1 MAENAHSPLI
11 AQVAVSAASYHM
23 DRPYSY
29 LLPDK
34 LRTQAK
40 PGMRVIVPFGN
51 GNRRC
56 EGMILSLAE
65 GEMKRSLKAVDSILD
80 RESVLDEEGLHLA
93 LWMRTRFF
101 CTVYEAVRAMLPAG
115 LWYAVESVYTL
126 VPGLDKES
134 AYAKA
139 GKSKQEA
146 LVLDAVFAHGG
157 VCPLEDLQRLF
168 QDGDPG
174 RALNGLVKK
183 GVLLTDSREKR
194 RIGDKSQST
203 LTLLITAEEAREL
216 AGQKRKRAP
225 QQAAAL
231 ELLSALGS
239 VSVSELCY
247 FTGCSATT
255 VRSLVKNGYAEQSTK
270 EVFRR
275 PRYETEE
282 RMPLPELNQRQQQA
296 FLQLSSLAAQEEA
309 SAALLYGV
317 TGSGKTSVYVR
328 LIEEQLR
335 QGKSS
340 ILMVPEISL
349 TPQMLRTFSRY
360 FGENIAV
367 LHSSLSIGERYDEWK
382 RIRQGLAKVVIGT
395 RSAVF
400 APCEKLGLIII
411 DEEQEHTYKSEN
423 APRYHAA
430 DVARYRCGRR
440 KALLVLGSA
449 TPDVGSMYR
458 ARKGDMKLITLPER
472 YNQRPLPEV
481 RVVDMRKELKRG
493 NATAISMELETALRE
508 NMDRGEQS
516 ILFLNRRGSSY
527 LISCGECGYTYRC
540 PNCSVSLTWHSDK
553 RRLICHYCGHS
564 ERVGEECPECGG
576 KLNFTGIGTQK
587 LEEQLHALFPEI
599 EILRMDADSVS
610 PAGSHEVILSRFR
623 NENIPIL
630 IGTQMVTKGL
640 DFPNVTLVGVISA
653 DQSLYSGSYRSA
665 ERCFFLITQVVGR
678 SGRGDK
684 PGRALIQSFTPGNQ
698 VIRQAAEQDYDGFY
712 ESEIALRQAQYSP
725 PFSDTLIITAT
736 GEIEADVLSCASYV
750 RDVCKAEL
758 WGRKDVEVLGPA
770 PMSVVR
776 VNRRFRYRVTLAC
789 QCDKFVRELVSSLL
803 IHCNTAKEYKGVSVF
818 ADMNPM
824 E

>member
-1 MAENAHSPLI
+1 MAEDARAPLTVK
-11 AQVAVSAASYHM
+11 VAVSAAAYYL
-23 DRPYSY
+23 DKPYSY
-29 LLPDK
+29 LLPEK
-34 LRTQAK
+34 LRSQAK
-40 PGMRVIVPFGN
+40 AGMRVIVPFGN

-56 EGMILSLAE
+56 EGIILEVEEAQPS
-65 GEMKRSLKAVDSILD
+65 RPLKAIDSILD
-80 RESVLDEEGLHLA
+80 RESVLDEEGLKLA
-93 LWMRTRFF
+93 LWMRNRFF

-126 VPGLDKES
+126 SDGYDKEK
-134 AYAKA
+134 AYDKA
-139 GKSKQEA
+139 GKSKQEQ
-146 LVLDAVFAHGG
+146 LILDAVFAHGG

-168 QDGDPG
+168 QEGDPN
-174 RALNGLVKK
+174 RALNSLVKK

-194 RIGDKSQST
+194 RVGDKSQGALT
-203 LTLLITAEEAREL
+203 LTISPEEALEL

-239 VSVSELCY
+239 VSVSELRY
-247 FTGCSATT
+247 FTGCTSAT
-255 VRSLVKNGYAEQSTK
+255 VKSLIKNGYAVEEHR

-282 RMPLPELNQRQQQA
+282 RMPLPDLNAQQQKA
-296 FLQLSSLAAQEEA
+296 YDELSALADKGEPA
-309 SAALLYGV
+309 AALLYGV

-328 LIEEQLR
+328 LIDEQLR
-335 QGKSS
+335 KGRAS

-360 FGENIAV
+360 FGDKIAV
-367 LHSSLSIGERYDEWK
+367 LHSSLSLGERYDEWK
-382 RIRQGLAKVVIGT
+382 RVRQGLAKVIIGT

-400 APCEKLGLIII
+400 APCEDLGLIII
-411 DEEQEHTYKSEN
+411 DEEQEYTYKSEN
-423 APRYHAA
+423 TPRYHAR
-430 DVARYRCGRR
+430 DVARYRCGRNR
-440 KALLVLGSA
+440 ALLLLGSA
-449 TPDVGSMYR
+449 TPDVGSMYA
-458 ARKGDMKLITLPER
+458 ARNGSAKLITLPER

-493 NATAISMELETALRE
+493 NATAVSLELETALRE
-508 NMDRGEQS
+508 NMERGEQS
-516 ILFLNRRGSSY
+516 ILFLNRRGTSY

-540 PNCSVSLTWHSDK
+540 PNCSVSLTWHSDR

-564 ERVGEECPECGG
+564 ERVGEACPECGG
-576 KLNFTGIGTQK
+576 KLNFSGIGTQK
-587 LEEQLHALFPEI
+587 LEEQLRELFPDI

-610 PAGSHEVILSRFR
+610 PMGSHEAILSRFR

-653 DQSLYSGSYRSA
+653 DQSLYAGSYRSA
-665 ERCFFLITQVVGR
+665 ERCFSLITQVVGR
-678 SGRGDK
+678 SGRGEK
-684 PGRALIQSFTPGNQ
+684 PGKALIQSFTPGNQ
-698 VIRQAAEQDYDGFY
+698 VIRQAARQDYDGFY
-712 ESEIALRQAQYSP
+712 ASEIELRRVQYSP

-736 GEIEADVLSCASYV
+736 GETEDDVLACATYI

-758 WGRKDVEVLGPA
+758 WGRKDAEVLGPA

-776 VNRRFRYRVTLAC
+776 VNRRYRYRVTLAC
-789 QCDKFVRELVSSLL
+789 ECDKFIRELVSSLL
-803 IHCNTAKEYKGVSVF
+803 IHCNTAKEYKGVSVY

>member
-1 MAENAHSPLI
+1 MAEDARTPLTVK
-11 AQVAVSAASYHM
+11 VAVSAAAYHM

-29 LLPDK
+29 LLPEK
-34 LRTQAK
+34 LRGQAK
-40 PGMRVIVPFGN
+40 AGMRVIVPFGN

-56 EGMILSLAE
+56 EGMILEVEEATPE
-65 GEMKRSLKAVDSILD
+65 RPLKPVDSLLD
-80 RESVLDEEGLHLA
+80 RESVLDEEGLKLA
-93 LWMRTRFF
+93 LWMRSRFF

-126 VPGLDKES
+126 APDLDKEA
-134 AYAKA
+134 AYAKI
-139 GKSKQEA
+139 GKSKQER
-146 LVLDAVFAHGG
+146 LILDAVFAHGG
-157 VCPLEDLQRLF
+157 VCPLDDLQRLF
-168 QDGDPG
+168 QEGEPN
-174 RALNGLVKK
+174 RALGSLVKK

-194 RIGDKSQST
+194 RVGDKSQST
-203 LTLLITAEEAREL
+203 LTLLLSPDEALEL
-216 AGQKRKRAP
+216 SAQKRKRAP

-239 VSVSELCY
+239 VAVSELCY
-247 FTGCSATT
+247 FTGCTSATIKA
-255 VRSLVKNGYAEQSTK
+255 LIKNGYVRQERR
-270 EVFRR
+270 EVYRR

-282 RMPLPELNQRQQQA
+282 RMPLPELNERQQRA
-296 FLQLSSLAAQEEA
+296 YDALCAMAEEGKPA
-309 SAALLYGV
+309 GALLYGV

-328 LIEEQLR
+328 LIDAQLR
-335 QGKSS
+335 KGRSS
-340 ILMVPEISL
+340 ILMVPEIAL

-360 FGENIAV
+360 FGDAIAV

-382 RIRQGLAKVVIGT
+382 RVRQGLAKVVIGT

-400 APCEKLGLIII
+400 APCRNLGLIII
-411 DEEQEHTYKSEN
+411 DEEQEYTYKSEN

-430 DVARYRCGRR
+430 DVARYRCGRNN
-440 KALLVLGSA
+440 ALLLLGSA
-449 TPDVGSMYR
+449 TPDVGSMY
-458 ARKGDMKLITLPER
+458 AAQSGSMKLITLPER
-472 YNQRPLPEV
+472 FNQRPLPEV
-481 RVVDMRKELKRG
+481 SIVDMRKELKRG
-493 NATAISMELETALRE
+493 NATAISEELKAALRE
-508 NMDRGEQS
+508 NMERGEQS

-576 KLNFTGIGTQK
+576 KLNFSGIGTQK

-610 PAGSHEVILSRFR
+610 PVGSHEAILSRFR

-630 IGTQMVTKGL
+630 LGTQMVTKGL

-665 ERCFFLITQVVGR
+665 ERCFSLITQVVGR

-712 ESEIALRQAQYSP
+712 ESEIRLRRVQYSP
-725 PFSDTLIITAT
+725 PFSDTLAITAS
-736 GEIEADVLSCASYV
+736 GETEADVLACIGYI

-770 PMSVVR
+770 PLSVVR
-776 VNRRFRYRVTLAC
+776 VNRRYRYRITLSC
-789 QCDKFVRELVSSLL
+789 KCDKFIRELVSSLL

>member
-1 MAENAHSPLI
+1 MSEGARKPLC
-11 AQVAVSAASYHM
+11 AKVAVSAAAYHM

-29 LLPDK
+29 LLSDK
-34 LRTQAK
+34 LCDQARS
-40 PGMRVIVPFGN
+40 GMRVIVPFGN

-56 EGMILSLAE
+56 EGIILSIEEAE
-65 GEMKRSLKAVDSILD
+65 LSRPLKAVDSLLD
-80 RESVLDEEGLHLA
+80 RESVLDEEGLKLA
-93 LWMRTRFF
+93 LWMRSRFF
-101 CTVYEAVRAMLPAG
+101 CTVYEAVRSMLPAG
-115 LWYAVESVYTL
+115 LWYAVESVYSLAPNT
-126 VPGLDKES
+126 DKEI
-134 AYAKA
+134 AYAAA

-146 LVLDAVFAHGG
+146 LILDAVFAHGG

-168 QDGDPG
+168 QEGDPN
-174 RALNGLVKK
+174 RALSSLVKK
-183 GVLLTDSREKR
+183 GILLTDSREKR
-194 RIGDKSQST
+194 RVGDKSQST
-203 LTLLITAEEAREL
+203 LTLLISSEEAQEL
-216 AGQKRKRAP
+216 ANQKRKRAP
-225 QQAAAL
+225 QQASAL
-231 ELLSALGS
+231 ELLSALGT

-247 FTGCSATT
+247 FTGCSAATIKT
-255 VRSLVKNGYAEQSTK
+255 LVKNGYAGQGTR

-282 RMPLPELNQRQQQA
+282 RMPLPELNQRQESA
-296 FLQLSSLAAQEEA
+296 YEA
-309 SAALLYGV
+309 LCAMADEGVPSAALLYGV

-328 LIEEQLR
+328 LIDAQLKK
-335 QGKSS
+335 GKAS
-340 ILMVPEISL
+340 ILMVPEIAL

-367 LHSSLSIGERYDEWK
+367 LHSSLSVGERYDEWK

-400 APCEKLGLIII
+400 APCDNLGLIII

-423 APRYHAA
+423 TPRYHAR
-430 DVARYRCGRR
+430 DVARYRCGRS
-440 KALLVLGSA
+440 KALLLLGSA
-449 TPDVGSMYR
+449 TPDVSSMYQAQR
-458 ARKGDMKLITLPER
+458 GDMKLITLPER
-472 YNQRPLPEV
+472 YNKRPLPTVE
-481 RVVDMRKELKRG
+481 VVDMRKELKRG
-493 NATAISMELETALRE
+493 NATAVSQELESALRD
-508 NMDRGEQS
+508 NMERGEQS
-516 ILFLNRRGSSY
+516 ILFLNRRGTSY
-527 LISCGECGYTYRC
+527 LINCGECGYTYRC

-564 ERVGEECPECGG
+564 ERVGEVCPECGG

-587 LEEQLHALFPEI
+587 LEEQLKELFPHT

-610 PAGSHEVILSRFR
+610 PAGSHEAILSRFR

-665 ERCFFLITQVVGR
+665 ERCFSLITQVVGR
-678 SGRGDK
+678 SGRGEK
-684 PGRALIQSFTPGNQ
+684 PGRAIIQSFTPGNQ
-698 VIRQAAEQDYDGFY
+698 VIRQAAAQDYNGFF
-712 ESEIALRQAQYSP
+712 ENEIQLRQLQYSP

-736 GEIEADVLSCASYV
+736 GEIEDDVLACASYIC
-750 RDVCKAEL
+750 DVCKAEL
-758 WGRKDVEVLGPA
+758 WGRRDVEVLGPA
-770 PMSVVR
+770 PMSVVK
-776 VNRRFRYRVTLAC
+776 VNRRYRYRVTLAC
-789 QCDKFVRELVSSLL
+789 KTDKFIRELVSSLL